1 MRRNSF
7 GLSVRAAIMRAQEK
21 AHTSDIDLRA
31 RPSNVV
37 PFPRTRRDAPTAI
50 PEPCP
55 ARPAAMP
62 VAQLNARL
70 LLLLGICTMSA
81 TSALLAVRLLHG

>member
-1 MRRNSF
+1 
-7 GLSVRAAIMRAQEK
+7 
-21 AHTSDIDLRA
+21 
-31 RPSNVV
+31 
-37 PFPRTRRDAPTAI
+37 
-50 PEPCP
+50 
-55 ARPAAMP
+55 MP